1 MKKEQPKLNVVVHG
15 ELDLSKIPKDI
26 FDLLIAALTE
36 EMIKTMENDKQDNW
50 YNDKLLIAAIFNDWQ
65 FMSFAI

>member
-36 EMIKTMENDKQDNW
+36 EMIKTMENDKQDN
-50 YNDKLLIAAIFNDWQ
+50 
-65 FMSFAI
+65 